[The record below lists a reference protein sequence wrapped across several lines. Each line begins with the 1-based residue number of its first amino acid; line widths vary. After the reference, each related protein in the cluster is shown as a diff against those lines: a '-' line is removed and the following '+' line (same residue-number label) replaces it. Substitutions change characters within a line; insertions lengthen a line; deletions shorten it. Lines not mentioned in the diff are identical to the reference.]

1 MRLNVRSFSRR
12 WALRVQQLYAR
23 AILSGPPPKRGGVPG
38 GSLSSRVLDASL
50 ISFRRWGFVF
60 SPGKL
65 GAKLRF
71 WWKGTRRQ
79 GGRGRTVSLNEAQ
92 VAEDLRRELLAQIR
106 RADRS

>member
-1 MRLNVRSFSRR
+1 VRSFSRR

-38 GSLSSRVLDASL
+38 GSLSTRVLEASL

-60 SPGKL
+60 SPSKL
-65 GAKLRF
+65 GGKFRF

-79 GGRGRTVSLNEAQ
+79 ESRGGTVLLNEAEL
-92 VAEDLRRELLAQIR
+92 ANDLRAELLNQIR

>member
-1 MRLNVRSFSRR
+1 MRLRVRSFSRR

-38 GSLSSRVLDASL
+38 GSLSTRVLEASL
-50 ISFRRWGFVF
+50 ISYRRWGFVF
-60 SPGKL
+60 SPSKL
-65 GAKLRF
+65 GGKFRF

-79 GGRGRTVSLNEAQ
+79 GSRGGTVSLNEAEL
-92 VAEDLRRELLAQIR
+92 ANDLRAELLNQIR

>member
-1 MRLNVRSFSRR
+1 MRSFSQR

-38 GSLSSRVLDASL
+38 GSLSSRVLEASL

-60 SPGKL
+60 APSKL
-65 GAKLRF
+65 GTKFRF

-79 GGRGRTVSLNEAQ
+79 GGRGGTVSFNEAEL
-92 VAEDLRRELLAQIR
+92 ANDLRNELLSQIR